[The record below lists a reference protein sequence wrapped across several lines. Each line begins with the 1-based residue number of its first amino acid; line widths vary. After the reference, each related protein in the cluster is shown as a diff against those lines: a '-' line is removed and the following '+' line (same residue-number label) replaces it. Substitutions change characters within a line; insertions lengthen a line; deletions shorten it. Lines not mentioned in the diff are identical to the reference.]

1 MTKPKQE
8 AQRTALEGYDFS
20 GSKYGNEDRRNAVV
34 NYQVHGSYKKTA
46 EVTGIPASTIRG
58 WAKSDWWLDVSTT
71 VRAETDDKVRAKM
84 LQIVDSAQ
92 DRVLEAL
99 PEASAAQAA
108 TVMGISFDKVRILDN
123 QPTVITQG
131 SSGGI
136 QAQLEELS
144 TQLTEQDRKA
154 EAKVVREQK
163 KDEE

>member
-1 MTKPKQE
+1 M
-8 AQRTALEGYDFS
+8 
-20 GSKYGNEDRRNAVV
+20 V
-34 NYQVHGSYKKTA
+34 NYQLYGSYKKTA

-58 WAKSDWWLDVSTT
+58 WAKTDWWLDVSTT

-123 QPTVITQG
+123 QPTAITQE

-136 QAQLEELS
+136 QAKLQELS
-144 TQLTEQDRKA
+144 RQLTEQDRKA

>member
-1 MTKPKQE
+1 MTKRNQE
-8 AQRTALEGYDFS
+8 TQMTALEGCDFS
-20 GSKYGNEDRRNAVV
+20 GSKYGNEDRRSAVL
-34 NYQVHGSYKKTA
+34 NYQLPGSYKKTA